1 MAEALF
7 WGAGAAS
14 TLVVGALAA
23 ELLRPGRRTNGVI
36 LALGAGLLLG
46 AVSLSLVVDAL
57 AAGNLGTV
65 AVALMVGALT
75 FVAGDLVLDRR
86 GAAARKDPGGA
97 QAEGAPQAIVL
108 GTVLDGIPESL
119 VLGLTV
125 LQGSVGVPL
134 LVGVALSNLPEGMA
148 SSSGLRAAG
157 WRLRTVLWMWGGVV
171 VASGLAA
178 LVGYVLLDDAPGSV
192 IAAVNAYAAGA
203 LLAMVA
209 DTMLPE
215 AYEEERSFS
224 GLLVALGFA
233 FAVALD
239 AL

>member
-1 MAEALF
+1 VAEALL
-7 WGAGAAS
+7 WGAGAAAA
-14 TLVVGALAA
+14 LVVGALAA
-23 ELLRPGRRTNGVI
+23 ELLRPGRRANGVI

-75 FVAGDLVLDRR
+75 FVAGDWMLDRR

-97 QAEGAPQAIVL
+97 QAMGAPQAIVL

-134 LVGVALSNLPEGMA
+134 LAGIALSNLSEGMA
-148 SSSGLRAAG
+148 SSGVRPPADFAACSGRGVCWWSWRGSRLSLATSCSTMHRAA
-157 WRLRTVLWMWGGVV
+157 WSR
-171 VASGLAA
+171 
-178 LVGYVLLDDAPGSV
+178 P
-192 IAAVNAYAAGA
+192 
-203 LLAMVA
+203 
-209 DTMLPE
+209 
-215 AYEEERSFS
+215 
-224 GLLVALGFA
+224 
-233 FAVALD
+233 
-239 AL
+239 

>member
-1 MAEALF
+1 VAEALL
-7 WGAGAAS
+7 WGAGAAAA
-14 TLVVGALAA
+14 LVVGALAA
-23 ELLRPGRRTNGVI
+23 ELLRPGRRANGVI

-75 FVAGDLVLDRR
+75 FVAGDWMLDRR

-97 QAEGAPQAIVL
+97 QAMGAPQAIVL

-134 LVGVALSNLPEGMA
+134 LAGIALSNLRPGV
-148 SSSGLRAAG
+148 R
-157 WRLRTVLWMWGGVV
+157 RLRG
-171 VASGLAA
+171 
-178 LVGYVLLDDAPGSV
+178 
-192 IAAVNAYAAGA
+192 
-203 LLAMVA
+203 
-209 DTMLPE
+209 
-215 AYEEERSFS
+215 
-224 GLLVALGFA
+224 
-233 FAVALD
+233 AVA
-239 AL
+239 